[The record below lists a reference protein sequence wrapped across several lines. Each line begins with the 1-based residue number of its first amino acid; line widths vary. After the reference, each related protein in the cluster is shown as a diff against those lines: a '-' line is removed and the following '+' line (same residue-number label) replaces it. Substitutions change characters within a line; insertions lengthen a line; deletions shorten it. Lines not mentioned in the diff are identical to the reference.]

1 MPSVKRTSEVL
12 GLSLKIMAAVAILAV
27 IAIAYQTCSGSP
39 IIQRVDQMIPTAEKA
54 PYQVYTITR
63 SYYAKNATQ
72 NGSRVIMSGY
82 YTDITGKWVYHK
94 ETISLTDKLNP
105 RITRR

>member
-1 MPSVKRTSEVL
+1 MPSVKRVSEVL

-27 IAIAYQTCSGSP
+27 IAIVYQTCSGTP
-39 IIQRVDQMIPTAEKA
+39 IIQRIDRTTPTIEKA
-54 PYQVYTITR
+54 PYQVYTATR
-63 SYYAKNATQ
+63 AYYAKNATQ
-72 NGSRVIMSGY
+72 NGSRVIMTGY

-105 RITRR
+105 RIVKR